1 VAGPALIP
9 VSNHVSRTE
18 GSFDDWLD
26 AGLRHELAPLAL
38 RPAPAPR
45 YRIRAGGVGRR
56 GLSIFTGTSAALGLK
71 AVTGFAVTAF
81 AVAATG
87 TAVTHSTDPVAW
99 RDHVQ
104 TAVTE
109 CRLDLA
115 NSGRRGIGD
124 CVSSMA
130 GEVQPQGPA
139 PVVEEH
145 LSPAVTADREEPA
158 PPVAAN
164 TQKPPKADAKGP
176 IKATE
181 APRLQRHSGG
191 GG

>member
-1 VAGPALIP
+1 M
-9 VSNHVSRTE
+9 SRKE

-45 YRIRAGGVGRR
+45 YRIRAGRARRR
-56 GLSIFTGTSAALGLK
+56 GLSVFTGTSAALGLK

-87 TAVTHSTDPVAW
+87 TAVTHSTNPVAW

-104 TAVTE
+104 TAVSE

-130 GEVQPQGPA
+130 GDVQPQGPA
-139 PVVEEH
+139 PVVEERR
-145 LSPAVTADREEPA
+145 SPAVTADREEPA
-158 PPVAAN
+158 PPVPANAA
-164 TQKPPKADAKGP
+164 KPPKADTKSP
-176 IKATE
+176 VKATE
-181 APRLQRHSGG
+181 PPRIQRPTPRPVATGDGDHSGG